1 MSTKTRI
8 IIGIALAAAFVAAS
22 TVMPTSAQAFWWN
35 QNPPRGAPEVD
46 PSTLSSALALAIGG
60 LAVLGD
66 KLRRR

>member
-1 MSTKTRI
+1 MP
-8 IIGIALAAAFVAAS
+8 AS
-22 TVMPTSAQAFWWN
+22 VEAFWWN

-46 PSTLSSALALAIGG
+46 PSTVSSALALAMGG